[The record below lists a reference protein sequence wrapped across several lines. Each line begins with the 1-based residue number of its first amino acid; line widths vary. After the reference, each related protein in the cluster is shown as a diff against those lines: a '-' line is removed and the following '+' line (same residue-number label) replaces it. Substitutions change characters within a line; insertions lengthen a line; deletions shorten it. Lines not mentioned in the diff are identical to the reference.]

1 MTSTALLIQRA
12 ARATEEAF
20 EYAEMLDPTNEA
32 LRRAKNEP
40 LRDDAHSIPELLS
53 ALAGICYR
61 QQEQIRELAEMV
73 ERLEARLPEEDAAKK

>member
-20 EYAEMLDPTNEA
+20 ELAEVLDPTNEA
-32 LRRAKNEP
+32 LQRAKNEP
-40 LRDDAHSIPELLS
+40 LRDDFFAQPELLS

-61 QQEQIRELAEMV
+61 QQQQIAELAEKI
-73 ERLEARLPEEDAAKK
+73 EALEGGSAEK